1 MERRKWLLE
10 QRVQSATALLSNH
23 VILSEAKNL

>member
-1 MERRKWLLE
+1 MERRKWPLE
-10 QRVQSATALLSNH
+10 QRVQSATAPLSSY